1 MSKFFSL
8 AKLGEI
14 NEPAIILDHFGKIV
28 AWHLPDVIS
37 CGRVVGLILF
47 WVAIHEIYTLYSF
60 QEDVN
65 LASICISD
73 LLKASQPRVGS
84 SRVRKKKNEAEAPL
98 KHKARPKTIN
108 WRADPRL
115 FKAPENPRF
124 VPGSVEFS
132 PGWFALAHEVRFVR
146 LPVL

>member
-1 MSKFFSL
+1 
-8 AKLGEI
+8 
-14 NEPAIILDHFGKIV
+14 
-28 AWHLPDVIS
+28 
-37 CGRVVGLILF
+37 LF
-47 WVAIHEIYTLYSF
+47 WAAINEIYTLYSF

-65 LASICISD
+65 LASIRISD
-73 LLKASQPRVGS
+73 LLKASQPRAGS
-84 SRVRKKKNEAEAPL
+84 SRVRKKKKNEAEAPS
-98 KHKARPKTIN
+98 KSKARPKTLN

-132 PGWFALAHEVRFVR
+132 PGWFAQAHDVRFGL